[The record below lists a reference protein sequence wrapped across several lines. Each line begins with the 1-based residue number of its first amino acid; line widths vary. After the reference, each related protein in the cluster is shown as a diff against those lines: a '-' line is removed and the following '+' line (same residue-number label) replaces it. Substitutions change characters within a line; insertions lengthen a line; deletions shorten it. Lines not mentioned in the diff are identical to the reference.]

1 MSTCAYC
8 TKFNPPFAQTGGNGR
23 EILDIKLGKPKR
35 IASLPVRKLRP
46 AYHQIADQIREL
58 IMRGGIL
65 PGEQLPSE
73 AQLSS
78 NFGVSRNTTREALR
92 MLSSQGL
99 LQTSRGIGGGS
110 FIAIPDPIF
119 VQNNIENGLGLM
131 SGGDQLTQQE
141 LFETRLVLE
150 IPAARWA
157 AERRSDDDL
166 VRIRI
171 AAASVERGQ
180 AAAERADHSVDFH
193 QAVME
198 AAGNRLMSLIAPPVW
213 RVFARCARD
222 TDGQPH
228 LWHDIDHD
236 HADIL
241 HHIEHRDPD
250 AAAEAMR
257 VHLIRLRDGRPD
269 A

>member
-1 MSTCAYC
+1 MD
-8 TKFNPPFAQTGGNGR
+8 TKPTKA
-23 EILDIKLGKPKR
+23 KR
-35 IASLPVRKLRP
+35 ISNLPVRKLRP
-46 AYHQIADQIREL
+46 AYLQIAEQIREL

-73 AQLSS
+73 AQMSA

-99 LQTSRGIGGGS
+99 VQTSRGVGGGT
-110 FIAIPDPIF
+110 FIAIPELSF
-119 VQNNIENGLGLM
+119 VQDNIENGLGMM
-131 SGGDQLTQQE
+131 SGGNQLTQQE

-166 VRIRI
+166 ERIRI

-180 AAAERADHSVDFH
+180 VTAERADHSVDFH

-213 RVFARCARD
+213 RVFASCAKA

-257 VHLIRLRDGRPD
+257 IHLLRLRDGRGD
-269 A
+269 